1 MRNGGIG
8 TYNWLMAHLLASQGW
23 HVHVLYCGA
32 VPPRKDLQTVTR
44 RLREAGIGWSNLLD
58 FEQPAELSVEGVT
71 DIVQVYLAERVRY
84 ALEELHQQH
93 RFDLIEFGEWGAL
106 GFRCIQA
113 KRAGLAFLD
122 TRLIVRLHSSSQW
135 MREGNHQWLA
145 DPNEVEVD
153 YCERYA
159 FEHADI
165 QVSPSRYMFD
175 YARQVGWN
183 VRPDACVIPYPYPE
197 PDFVPDKPPAAELP
211 ELVFFGRLETRKGL
225 EVFVNVVRQ
234 LDPNIKITFLGR
246 VNTLGN
252 GTTAL
257 QYIRESLPGRS
268 YTLLTDYNR
277 EQALRY
283 LAQGNRL
290 AILASLADNSPFTL
304 IECAVNGL
312 PFLASRVGGIP
323 ELLPDECFQTRL
335 LFEPNT
341 RDLLRCLRAYLDL
354 PADDRAELCQATRR
368 AAEVGAHNRA
378 VVDHYRTLVHSPQS
392 PLRGSEAPEL
402 IAEDGLPLVTVAI
415 AYYNLGAH
423 LPATLASLAAQTYPN
438 LEVIVLND
446 GSTDPFAQEVFAQ
459 QQALYPHFRFLSQ
472 DNAGIG
478 ATRNRGL
485 AEARGEYFIP
495 MDADNVARPHM
506 IERFVSAMQRNPDL
520 AALTCFCVAF
530 KDEHDLQNQEY
541 QYAYRPTGG
550 PHILAGIKNI
560 YGDANAIFR
569 TAWFRASGGYETDRD
584 SSWED
589 LEAFVKLVNAGYRMD
604 TLPEYLFYYRHLET
618 GFSRVTDSYL
628 NQRRVLRQYYQ
639 LNNLPLAEGMALWTA
654 LVSLQKRNDALALR
668 LTSLRYRV
676 ADHIHG
682 LFAFMPGVKKGIKW
696 LLQTSGLA
704 WRFVRGGWRVARE
717 QKGNVR
723 PAPSGQRRCPSSTLT
738 SAAAC
743 RSIPPALAGLSA
755 SRNSETISGKESG
768 T

>member
-8 TYNWLMAHLLASQGW
+8 TYNWFMARLLASQGW
-23 HVHVLYCGA
+23 DVHVLYCGLL
-32 VPPRKDLQTVTR
+32 PPRKEMPAVTQ
-44 RLREAGIGWSNLLD
+44 RLRQAGIGWSSLFD
-58 FEQPAELSVEGVT
+58 FEEPAESKVEGVT
-71 DIVQVYLAERVRY
+71 DIVQLYLSERVRY
-84 ALEELHQQH
+84 ALEELHQRH
-93 RFDLIEFGEWGAL
+93 HFDLIEFAEWGAL
-106 GFRCIQA
+106 GFRCVQA
-113 KRAGLAFLD
+113 KRAGVAFQD

-135 MREGNHQWLA
+135 MREGNHQWLS

-165 QVSPSRYMFD
+165 QVSPSRYMFE
-175 YARQVGWN
+175 YARQVGWD
-183 VRPDACVIPYPYPE
+183 VRPDARVIPYPYPDAE
-197 PDFVPDKPPAAELP
+197 FVPAQPPEATPP

-225 EVFVNVVRQ
+225 QVFVNAVRQ
-234 LDPNIKITFLGR
+234 LDPRLKITFLGR
-246 VNTLGN
+246 VNTLGD
-252 GTTAL
+252 GKSAL
-257 QYIRESLPGRS
+257 EYIKENLRGRS
-268 YTLLTDYNR
+268 YQLLTDYNR

-283 LAQGNRL
+283 LSQGDRL
-290 AILASLADNSPFTL
+290 AILASLADNSPFTV
-304 IECAVNGL
+304 IECATNGL

-323 ELLPDECFQTRL
+323 ELLPDECFQHRL

-341 RDLLRCLRAYLDL
+341 RDLLRCLQAYLDL
-354 PADDRAELCQATRR
+354 PADDRAELCLAARR
-368 AAEVGAHNRA
+368 ATDVREHNRA
-378 VVDHYRTLVHSPQS
+378 AVDLYRDLVLEPTQLVGARSVS
-392 PLRGSEAPEL
+392 EDKSLAYAAGS
-402 IAEDGLPLVTVAI
+402 DGELPLVTVAI

-438 LEVIVLND
+438 LEVLVIND
-446 GSTDPFAQEVFAQ
+446 GSTDAHSQEVFAQ
-459 QQALYPHFRFLSQ
+459 QQALYPHFRFLTQ
-472 DNAGIG
+472 VNAGIG

-506 IERFVSAMQRNPDL
+506 IERFVSALRRNPDL
-520 AALTCFCVAF
+520 AALSCFCLAF
-530 KDEHDLQNQEY
+530 KDENDLDNQEF

-550 PHILAGIKNI
+550 PHILASIKNV

-569 TAWFRASGGYETDRD
+569 TDLFRAAGGYETDRD

-618 GFSRVTDSYL
+618 GFSRITDSYL

-668 LTSLRYRV
+668 LTSLRYRL
-676 ADHIHG
+676 ADLVHG
-682 LFAFMPGVKKGIKW
+682 LFACTPGIKRSVKW
-696 LLQTSGLA
+696 LLRLLSGE
-704 WRFVRGGWRVARE
+704 WRVA
-717 QKGNVR
+717 
-723 PAPSGQRRCPSSTLT
+723 SGEKKPLTTRHSPPSTLT
-738 SAAAC
+738 VSKAC
-743 RSIPPALAGLSA
+743 SSIPPALAGSSA
-755 SRNSETISGKESG
+755 NRTSETFSGKDSG